1 MAIYVGPALRM
12 SLSPSGII
20 KPVCSIQAAFF
31 CQLGKGRTATLGPEH
46 KLQSGR
52 KTACR
57 SLQIPKTTAKNTYDQ
72 TTAPKR

>member
-1 MAIYVGPALRM
+1 
-12 SLSPSGII
+12 LSPSDII

-31 CQLGKGRTATLGPEH
+31 CQIGKWRTAALGREH

-52 KTACR
+52 KIACR
-57 SLQIPKTTAKNTYDQ
+57 SLQKPKTTAKNTYDQ